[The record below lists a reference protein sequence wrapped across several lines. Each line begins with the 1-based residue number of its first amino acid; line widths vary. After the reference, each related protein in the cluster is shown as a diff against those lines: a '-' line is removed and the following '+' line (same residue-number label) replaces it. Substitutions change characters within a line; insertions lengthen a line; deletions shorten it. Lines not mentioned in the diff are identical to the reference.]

1 MEEKLYGYTFP
12 LNSGAIWLASPFKIH
27 IGQVFDYWGYTWKV
41 AGAYGSEELEIN
53 EFFCEK
59 I

>member
-12 LNSGAIWLASPFKIH
+12 LSSGAIYLESPFKIH
-27 IGQVFDYWGYTWKV
+27 IGQCFDYWGYTWKV
-41 AGAYGSEELEIN
+41 SGAYESEELEIN